1 METTSTPVSSDL
13 APAGYKRITSWST
26 NSTIFLQKKRG
37 KGLMMKC
44 PSLGDHKSGPIS
56 PIVTPLSL
64 PRSSASV
71 PFFQTT
77 TAFLLQLNVQNHT
90 INNTQN
96 TLYLSCTLVSTLL
109 KLHLYSC
116 KFTFNSVD
124 QNFLQKQCHLPLTL
138 YECEQ
143 KLPAKKI
150 NNKYTS
156 CFCLLFQS

>member
-1 METTSTPVSSDL
+1 
-13 APAGYKRITSWST
+13 
-26 NSTIFLQKKRG
+26 
-37 KGLMMKC
+37 MMKC

-56 PIVTPLSL
+56 PVVTPLSL

-150 NNKYTS
+150 NNKCTS
-156 CFCLLFQS
+156 CFCLPLSELKPCNLSGSPLQAKTFCFLFLAGSDSS